1 MFAFS
6 PYGSTYSHKTPTG
19 DGVPHPDGD
28 LKETVRIKIRHY
40 HNVYLNRPDPI
51 VFLPLTV
58 DISDCLYDDFIRF
71 LFFHTHR
78 ETSALT
84 YELPEE
90 SDQFRFL
97 RGVWF
102 SNLKGTVGLIKKKK
116 RKNVVVFNFSP
127 PPGPFISV
135 IHTSSSFH
143 PFVSSH
149 KAFSSFPRTFSS
161 TFCLNGT
168 C

>member
-1 MFAFS
+1 MFVFT
-6 PYGSTYSHKTPTG
+6 PYGSTYSHKTLTG
-19 DGVPHPDGD
+19 DGVPQPDGD

-40 HNVYLNRPDPI
+40 RNVYLNRPDPI

-78 ETSALT
+78 ETSSLT

-90 SDQFRFL
+90 SDQFR
-97 RGVWF
+97 VIQ
-102 SNLKGTVGLIKKKK
+102 TVCFA
-116 RKNVVVFNFSP
+116 NY
-127 PPGPFISV
+127 
-135 IHTSSSFH
+135 TSSSFH

-161 TFCLNGT
+161 TFCLSGI